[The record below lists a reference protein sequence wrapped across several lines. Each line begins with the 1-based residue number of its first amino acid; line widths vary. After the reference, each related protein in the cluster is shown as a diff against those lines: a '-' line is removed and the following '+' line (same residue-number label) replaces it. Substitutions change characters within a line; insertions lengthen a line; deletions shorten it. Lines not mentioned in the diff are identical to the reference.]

1 MYVMKKLKNLLLLS
15 LLVLGLS
22 LVSCGGANLKAIDE
36 KIQKDGMEAKFSSG
50 EYNAM
55 IGFIEKLIKDNPH
68 YDPSD
73 EQQMEKFGED
83 FGNMFTYMMVL
94 GLAKDKGDL
103 SSSQIEKLDIIQK
116 KAAQLVDNSESG
128 FQEEYEVIDNK
139 NYGDFENSKGTQKL
153 IVDQNGNIVGDYAGE
168 TETTYVGFGQ
178 DEFEVPKSN
187 HKVIEISAANGEGV
201 IYCKEPGDVVKVY
214 AEPSINSSVIGN
226 MIYEP
231 GELPL
236 TYECM
241 GKNGGWYKIRFN
253 HKTGYVL
260 EDLVEWSAEDYF

>member
-1 MYVMKKLKNLLLLS
+1 MKSYSKYLTIVAIVTS
-15 LLVLGLS
+15 LFMI
-22 LVSCGGANLKAIDE
+22 SCGGASLKSVDE

-55 IGFIEKLIKDNPH
+55 IGFIEKLIKDNPQ

-94 GLAKDKGDL
+94 GLAKDNGDL
-103 SSSQIEKLDIIQK
+103 SSSQIEKLDRIQQ
-116 KAAQLVDNSESG
+116 KAAQLADNSSESG
-128 FQEEYEVIDNK
+128 YQEEYGVLDNE
-139 NYGDFENSKGTQKL
+139 NYGGYENSKDTQKL

-178 DEFEVPKSN
+178 DEFQVPKTN

-201 IYCKEPGDVVKVY
+201 VYCKKPGDVVKVY
-214 AEPSINSSVIGN
+214 SEPSVNSTVIGN
-226 MIYEP
+226 MIYES

-241 GKNGGWYKIRFN
+241 GKNGDWYKIRFN
-253 HKTGYVL
+253 HKTGYVI
-260 EDLVEWSAEDYF
+260 DDSVEWAAEDYF